1 MDWEKIFAN
10 NMTNKRLISKISK
23 QLTQL
28 NVRQPDN
35 PIKYWVQGLNRHFS
49 REEIQMANRHTE
61 TSLALL
67 IIREMQIKTTMR
79 YHFTPVRKAV
89 IKKYTN
95 HKCWRGCG
103 EKGTSVCCWW
113 KCTLVQPLWKTV

>member
-1 MDWEKIFAN
+1 MDREKIFAN
-10 NMTNKRLISKISK
+10 NMTDKRLISKINK

-28 NVRQPDN
+28 NVRQTNDN

-67 IIREMQIKTTMR
+67 I
-79 YHFTPVRKAV
+79 
-89 IKKYTN
+89 
-95 HKCWRGCG
+95 
-103 EKGTSVCCWW
+103 TSEV
-113 KCTLVQPLWKTV
+113 